1 MRIIMAFAAVLSAVA
16 FLVGGISL
24 CQAKLIDASTPSP
37 PPKFAVGKD
46 AVFPNVVPDLY
57 ATMDEVARRQQTCMD
72 QYIINASTGSNGKL
86 SWEQYY
92 DRCDRKLIR

>member
-16 FLVGGISL
+16 FLVGGMSL
-24 CQAKLIDASTPSP
+24 CQANLIDAASPSAA
-37 PPKFAVGKD
+37 PKFAVGNG

-72 QYIINASTGSNGKL
+72 QYIMNAATGSNAKL

-92 DRCDRKLIR
+92 DRCDQKLIR

>member
-16 FLVGGISL
+16 FVGDVSS
-24 CQAKLIDASTPSP
+24 CQANLIDAASPSAAA
-37 PPKFAVGKD
+37 KFAVGKG

-72 QYIINASTGSNGKL
+72 QYIMNAATGSNGKL

-92 DRCDRKLIR
+92 DRCDQKLIR